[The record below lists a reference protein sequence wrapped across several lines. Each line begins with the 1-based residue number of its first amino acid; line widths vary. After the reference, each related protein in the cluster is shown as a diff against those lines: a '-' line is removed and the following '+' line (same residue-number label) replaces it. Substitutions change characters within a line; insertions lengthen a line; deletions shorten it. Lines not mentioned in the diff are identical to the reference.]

1 MYQIILNILVSDK
14 IQLSYEPK
22 LGQVHSLFTLLSRWT
37 KQTRSQQRR
46 RNPNPQLIVSQ
57 KQNFQ
62 TLISCK
68 NWKVSSSDRNL
79 KNMNWSPTGFETEKR
94 FRLFTYDGNMMLTAK
109 ENSGLLRR
117 INLSKYRSMEIN
129 VENMNRV
136 EVLRFERDVPMF
148 SCLFPC
154 CFLQTLEVFSGRCF
168 IGSVEKIPN
177 CINFNFKIRD
187 ENGVAIMKIKGPSC
201 FKEFS
206 SCFQNV
212 DFGIFSLETQKEV
225 GHSSEL

>member
-1 MYQIILNILVSDK
+1 MNKADEVATEEEKPTVDCITEAEFPNLHFLQELKGLFIRQEFEK
-14 IQLSYEPK
+14 YE
-22 LGQVHSLFTLLSRWT
+22 
-37 KQTRSQQRR
+37 
-46 RNPNPQLIVSQ
+46 LI
-57 KQNFQ
+57 
-62 TLISCK
+62 
-68 NWKVSSSDRNL
+68 
-79 KNMNWSPTGFETEKR
+79 TGFETENR
-94 FRLFTYDGNMMLTAK
+94 YRLFTDDGNMMLTAK

-117 INLSKYRSMEIN
+117 INLGKYRSMEIN
-129 VENMNRV
+129 VENMNGV

-168 IGSVEKIPN
+168 IGSVEKIPS
-177 CINFNFKIRD
+177 CLNFNFKIRD

-212 DFGIFSLETQKEV
+212 DFRIFSLETKKEV
-225 GHSSEL
+225 GYSWELKRKKKLFIFFFYRFVS